1 MTHDQHH
8 VAVLDF
14 GSQYTQLIVRRV
26 RELGF
31 FAKLYAIEDFPN
43 IGQPGAI
50 ILSGGPRST
59 GEADAPDLDF
69 AALVGF
75 GVPVL
80 GVCYGMQLLN
90 IKFGGTVVASN
101 RREYGPADL
110 FPSECSGL
118 YEGISPSSQVWMS
131 HSDTVK
137 VIPEG
142 AKVIATNQH
151 GTPVSLQWNERFFG
165 IQFHPEVTHSH
176 EGLRILHNFL
186 LHATEL
192 LPFRIDDF
200 KREIIEGIRQ
210 KVAGKQI
217 VCGVSGGVD
226 STVLAVLLHE
236 AGAKVRAIFVDH
248 GLMRKDEGEEV
259 RSNFHRMGVP
269 IETVDCAE
277 RFLTA
282 LAGVDDPEKKR
293 VIIGNLF
300 IDVFWDSVGDA
311 EMLAQG
317 TLYPDVIESASN
329 AKSKASKIKTHH
341 NRVDRILELQ
351 AQGKV
356 LEPLA
361 ELFKDEVRAL
371 GASLGIP
378 HDILQRHPIPG
389 PGLAVRCPG
398 EVREDKLR
406 IIRECDAIFI
416 SRLKVHGWYDKVWQ
430 AYAALIPVKTVG
442 VKGDE
447 RSYEWAISLRAV
459 ISEDAMTADW
469 VELPYSILRETSHR
483 ILNEV
488 KGINRVLYD
497 VSTKPPASIEWE

>member
-1 MTHDQHH
+1 MHDSHH
-8 VAVLDF
+8 VAVIDF

-26 RELGF
+26 RELGY

-43 IGQPGAI
+43 IGEPGAI
-50 ILSGGPRST
+50 ILSGGPKST
-59 GEADAPDLDF
+59 SEPDAPDLDF
-69 AALVGF
+69 EALLAF
-75 GVPVL
+75 NVPVL

-90 IKFGGTVVASN
+90 IKFGGSVESST
-101 RREYGPADL
+101 RREYGPASL
-110 FPSECSGL
+110 FPTECIGL
-118 YEGISPSSQVWMS
+118 YQGVSASSQVWMS

-137 VIPEG
+137 IIPDG
-142 AKVIATNQH
+142 AQVIASNQH

-165 IQFHPEVTHSH
+165 IQYHPEVTHSH
-176 EGLRILHNFL
+176 EGLQILKNFL
-186 LHATEL
+186 EHSSNL
-192 LPFRIDDF
+192 LPFHIEDF
-200 KREIIEGIRQ
+200 KREIIESIRGI
-210 KVAGKQI
+210 VGDKQV

-236 AGAKVRAIFVDH
+236 AGANVRAIFVDH
-248 GLMRKDEGEEV
+248 GLMRKDEGIEV
-259 RSNFHRMGVP
+259 RRNFERMGVP

-282 LAGVDDPEKKR
+282 LEGVDDPEKKR

-361 ELFKDEVRAL
+361 ELFKDEVREL
-371 GASLGIP
+371 GTSLGIP
-378 HDILQRHPIPG
+378 EDILQRHPFPG

-398 EVREDKLR
+398 IVTEDRLR

-416 SRLKVHGWYDKVWQ
+416 GKLKEHGWYDKVWQ
-430 AYAALIPVKTVG
+430 AYAGLIPVKTVG

-447 RSYEWAISLRAV
+447 RSYEWAITLRAV
-459 ISEDAMTADW
+459 VSEDAMTADW
-469 VELPYSILRETSHR
+469 VELPPILLRETSHR

-488 KGINRVLYD
+488 SGINRVLYD
-497 VSTKPPASIEWE
+497 ISTKPPASIEWE

>member
-1 MTHDQHH
+1 MHDSNH
-8 VAVLDF
+8 VAVIDF

-26 RELGF
+26 RELGY
-31 FAKLYAIEDFPN
+31 FAKLYSLEEFPTE
-43 IGQPGAI
+43 IGKPGAV
-50 ILSGGPRST
+50 ILSGGPKST
-59 GEADAPDLDF
+59 SDVDAPDIDF
-69 AALVGF
+69 DALKDY

-90 IKFGGTVVASN
+90 IKFGGSVEKSDK
-101 RREYGPADL
+101 REYGPADL
-110 FPSECSGL
+110 FPVECTGL
-118 YEGISPSSQVWMS
+118 YEGISESSQVWMS
-131 HSDTVK
+131 HSDTVQNL
-137 VIPEG
+137 PDGTE
-142 AKVIATNQH
+142 VIAKNQH
-151 GTPVSLQWNERFFG
+151 GTPVSLKWNERFFG

-176 EGLRILHNFL
+176 EGMRILHNFL
-186 LHATEL
+186 LEAKDL
-192 LPFRIDDF
+192 LPFRIDDL
-200 KREIIEGIRQ
+200 KREIIDGIRE
-210 KVAGKQI
+210 KVGGKQV

-236 AGAKVRAIFVDH
+236 AGVNMRAIFVDH

-259 RSNFHRMGVP
+259 RNNFHRMGVP
-269 IETVDCAE
+269 IETVNCAD

-282 LAGVDDPEKKR
+282 LDGVDDPEKKR
-293 VIIGNLF
+293 VIIGELF
-300 IDVFWDSVGDA
+300 IDVFWDTVGDA

-329 AKSKASKIKTHH
+329 DKSKASKIKTHH

-371 GASLGIP
+371 GTSLGIA
-378 HDILQRHPIPG
+378 HDILHRHPFPG

-398 EVREDKLR
+398 VVTEERLQ

-416 SRLKVHGWYDKVWQ
+416 GKLKEHGWYDKVWQ
-430 AYAALIPVKTVG
+430 AYAGLVPVKTVG

-459 ISEDAMTADW
+459 VSEDAMTADW
-469 VELPYSILRETSHR
+469 VELPPLLLRETSHR
-483 ILNEV
+483 ILNDV
-488 KGINRVLYD
+488 PGINRVLYD
-497 VSTKPPASIEWE
+497 ISTKPPASIEWE

>member
-1 MTHDQHH
+1 MHDSNH

-26 RELGF
+26 RELGY

-43 IGQPGAI
+43 IGKPGAI
-50 ILSGGPRST
+50 ILSGGPKST
-59 GEADAPDLDF
+59 SEADAPDLDF
-69 AALVGF
+69 EALKGF

-90 IKFGGTVVASN
+90 IKFGGTVEASD
-101 RREYGPADL
+101 RREYGPASL
-110 FPSECSGL
+110 FPTECSGL
-118 YEGISPSSQVWMS
+118 YESISASSQVWMS

-137 VIPEG
+137 IIPDG
-142 AKVIATNQH
+142 ARVIASNQH
-151 GTPVSLQWNERFFG
+151 GTPVSLQWNQHFFG
-165 IQFHPEVTHSH
+165 IQYHPEVTHSH
-176 EGLRILHNFL
+176 QGLQILKNFL
-186 LHATEL
+186 ALSNGL
-192 LPFRIDDF
+192 LPFRIEDF

-210 KVAGKQI
+210 EVAGKQV

-236 AGAKVRAIFVDH
+236 AGANVRAIFVDH
-248 GLMRKDEGEEV
+248 GLMRKDEGIEV
-259 RSNFHRMGVP
+259 RRNFERMGVP

-282 LAGVDDPEKKR
+282 LEGVDDPEKKR

-361 ELFKDEVRAL
+361 ELFKDEVREL
-371 GASLGIP
+371 GTSLGIP
-378 HDILQRHPIPG
+378 ADILQRHPFPG

-398 EVREDKLR
+398 IITEDRLH

-416 SRLKVHGWYDKVWQ
+416 GKLKEHGWYDKVWQ
-430 AYAALIPVKTVG
+430 AYAGLIPVKTVG

-447 RSYEWAISLRAV
+447 RSYEWAITLRAV
-459 ISEDAMTADW
+459 VSEDAMTADW
-469 VELPYSILRETSHR
+469 VELPPILLRETSHR

-497 VSTKPPASIEWE
+497 ISTKPPASIEWE

>member
-1 MTHDQHH
+1 MQEVNH

-26 RELGF
+26 RELGY

-43 IGQPGAI
+43 LGQPGAI

-59 GEADAPDLDF
+59 SEPDAPDLDF
-69 AALVGF
+69 DALKAF
-75 GVPVL
+75 NVPVL

-90 IKFGGTVVASN
+90 IKFGGSVASSN
-101 RREYGPADL
+101 RREYGPAAL
-110 FPSECSGL
+110 FPAEGSEL
-118 YEGISPSSQVWMS
+118 YEGVSSESQVWMS

-137 VIPEG
+137 ILPDC
-142 AKVIATNQH
+142 ATVIAKNQH
-151 GTPVSLQWNERFFG
+151 GTPVSLKWGERFWG

-176 EGLRILHNFL
+176 EGQRILHNFL
-186 LHATEL
+186 LQAESL
-192 LPFRIDDF
+192 QPFHIEDF
-200 KREIIEGIRQ
+200 KRELIEGIRQ
-210 KVAGKQI
+210 TVGDKQV

-236 AGAKVRAIFVDH
+236 AGVNVRAIFVDH

-269 IETVDCAE
+269 IETVDCSE

-282 LAGVDDPEKKR
+282 LDGVSDPEAKR
-293 VIIGNLF
+293 KIIGELF
-300 IDVFWDSVGDA
+300 IDVFWDAVGNA

-361 ELFKDEVRAL
+361 ELFKDEVREL
-371 GASLGIP
+371 GLSLGIAR
-378 HDILQRHPIPG
+378 DILWRHPFPG

-398 EVREDKLR
+398 VITEDRLE

-416 SRLKVHGWYDKVWQ
+416 SRLKDHGWYDKVWQ
-430 AYAALIPVKTVG
+430 AYAALVPVKTVG

-447 RSYEWAISLRAV
+447 RSYEWAIALRAV

-469 VELPYSILRETSHR
+469 VELPYALLRETSHR

-497 VSTKPPASIEWE
+497 ISTKPPASIEWE

>member
-1 MTHDQHH
+1 M
-8 VAVLDF
+8 
-14 GSQYTQLIVRRV
+14 
-26 RELGF
+26 
-31 FAKLYAIEDFPN
+31 
-43 IGQPGAI
+43 
-50 ILSGGPRST
+50 
-59 GEADAPDLDF
+59 
-69 AALVGF
+69 
-75 GVPVL
+75 
-80 GVCYGMQLLN
+80 
-90 IKFGGTVVASN
+90 
-101 RREYGPADL
+101 
-110 FPSECSGL
+110 
-118 YEGISPSSQVWMS
+118 
-131 HSDTVK
+131 
-137 VIPEG
+137 
-142 AKVIATNQH
+142 
-151 GTPVSLQWNERFFG
+151 
-165 IQFHPEVTHSH
+165 
-176 EGLRILHNFL
+176 
-186 LHATEL
+186 
-192 LPFRIDDF
+192 
-200 KREIIEGIRQ
+200 
-210 KVAGKQI
+210 AGKQV

-236 AGAKVRAIFVDH
+236 AGVKMRAIFVDH

-269 IETVDCAE
+269 IETVDCCGAFS
-277 RFLTA
+277 RQPWPGWTIRRRSA
-282 LAGVDDPEKKR
+282 M
-293 VIIGNLF
+293 IIGNLF
-300 IDVFWDSVGDA
+300 IDVFWDAVGDA

-378 HDILQRHPIPG
+378 HDILHRHPFPGSG
-389 PGLAVRCPG
+389 PGGALPG
-398 EVREDKLR
+398 RRSREDKLE

-416 SRLKVHGWYDKVWQ
+416 GQLKEHGWYDKVWQ

-469 VELPYSILRETSHR
+469 VELPYHVLRETSHR

-488 KGINRVLYD
+488 KGVNRVLYD
-497 VSTKPPASIEWE
+497 ISTKPPASIEWE

>member
-1 MTHDQHH
+1 MHDSNH

-26 RELGF
+26 RELGY

-43 IGQPGAI
+43 IGKPGAI
-50 ILSGGPRST
+50 ILSGGPKST
-59 GEADAPDLDF
+59 SEIDAPDLDF
-69 AALVGF
+69 EALLAF
-75 GVPVL
+75 KVPVL

-90 IKFGGTVVASN
+90 IKFGGSVEASD
-101 RREYGPADL
+101 RREYGPASL

-118 YEGISPSSQVWMS
+118 YQDVSASSQVWMS

-137 VIPEG
+137 IIPEG
-142 AKVIATNQH
+142 AKVIASNQH
-151 GTPVSLQWNERFFG
+151 GTPVSLQWNEYFFG

-176 EGLRILHNFL
+176 EGLQILRNFL
-186 LHATEL
+186 AHSENL
-192 LPFRIDDF
+192 LPFHIDDF
-200 KREIIEGIRQ
+200 KREIIESIRGI
-210 KVAGKQI
+210 VGNKQV

-236 AGAKVRAIFVDH
+236 AGANVRAIFVDH
-248 GLMRKDEGEEV
+248 GLMRQDEGIEV
-259 RSNFHRMGVP
+259 RKNFERLGVP

-282 LAGVDDPEKKR
+282 LDGVDDPEKKR

-361 ELFKDEVRAL
+361 ELFKDEVREL
-371 GASLGIP
+371 GTALGIP
-378 HDILQRHPIPG
+378 QDILQRHPFPG

-398 EVREDKLR
+398 VVTEDRLR

-416 SRLKVHGWYDKVWQ
+416 GKLKEHGWYDKVWQ
-430 AYAALIPVKTVG
+430 AYAGLIPVKTVG

-447 RSYEWAISLRAV
+447 RSYEWAITLRAV
-459 ISEDAMTADW
+459 VSEDAMTADW
-469 VELPYSILRETSHR
+469 VELPPILLRETSHR
-483 ILNEV
+483 ILNDV

-497 VSTKPPASIEWE
+497 ISTKPPASIEWE

>member
-1 MTHDQHH
+1 MHDSHH
-8 VAVLDF
+8 VAVIDF

-26 RELGF
+26 RELGY

-43 IGQPGAI
+43 IGEPGAI
-50 ILSGGPRST
+50 ILSGGPKST
-59 GEADAPDLDF
+59 SEPDAPDLDF
-69 AALVGF
+69 EALLAF
-75 GVPVL
+75 NVPVL

-90 IKFGGTVVASN
+90 IKFGGSVESST
-101 RREYGPADL
+101 RREYGPASL
-110 FPSECSGL
+110 FPTECIGL
-118 YEGISPSSQVWMS
+118 YQGVSASSQVWMS

-137 VIPEG
+137 IIPDG
-142 AKVIATNQH
+142 AQVIASNQH

-165 IQFHPEVTHSH
+165 IQYHPEVTHSH
-176 EGLRILHNFL
+176 EGLQILKNFL
-186 LHATEL
+186 EHSSNL
-192 LPFRIDDF
+192 LPFHIEDF
-200 KREIIEGIRQ
+200 KREIIESIRGI
-210 KVAGKQI
+210 VGNKQV

-236 AGAKVRAIFVDH
+236 AGANVRAIFVDH
-248 GLMRKDEGEEV
+248 GLMRKDEGIEV
-259 RSNFHRMGVP
+259 RRNFERMGVP

-282 LAGVDDPEKKR
+282 LEGVDDPEKKR

-361 ELFKDEVRAL
+361 ELFKDEVREL
-371 GASLGIP
+371 GTSLGIP
-378 HDILQRHPIPG
+378 EDILQRHPFPG

-398 EVREDKLR
+398 IVTEDRLR
-406 IIRECDAIFI
+406 IIRECDAVFI
-416 SRLKVHGWYDKVWQ
+416 GKLKEHGWYDKVWQ
-430 AYAALIPVKTVG
+430 AYAGLIPVKTVG

-447 RSYEWAISLRAV
+447 RSYEWAITLRAV
-459 ISEDAMTADW
+459 VSEDAMTADW
-469 VELPYSILRETSHR
+469 VELPPILLRETSHR

-488 KGINRVLYD
+488 SGINRVLYD
-497 VSTKPPASIEWE
+497 ISTKPPASIEWE